1 MAFCVAGDED
11 YVDDPLATVEDIAN
25 EDADM
30 EGLENEAC
38 DDARKDTG
46 AVAGEN
52 DSASGEKSVAAGE
65 KDVATGEKDVAPGE
79 KDVAAGENDDAA
91 SVAAGEK
98 DVAAGENDD
107 AASFAAGQKDVAA
120 GENDDAASVAAGEKD
135 VAAGEND
142 DAASFA
148 AGQKDVAAGEN
159 DDAASFAVG
168 EKDVAAGE
176 NDDATSVAAS
186 EKDDAAREKAV
197 AADAKAT
204 AAEPGDNN
212 ALADTDY
219 ARAFV
224 DAARTNAIEESRK
237 RKQLSVP
244 YSRKS
249 CHGAF
254 EMNESEDPSPKRPK
268 AGTESLGST
277 GAHFTASAKS
287 KIVRRRTKTYDS
299 REKMMKAHQAVEN
312 VKPPLPVRTF
322 DSWETFQEALRCYE
336 AENYLH
342 YRVRSSETRAK
353 CNRTVNVVEKGV
365 AKWKVTVDLDSEIST
380 HNHKTSKNIY
390 DSYRGAKSLSVP
402 PQGVL

>member
-1 MAFCVAGDED
+1 MAFCVAGSDED
-11 YVDDPLATVEDIAN
+11 YVDDPLVTVEDIAN

-30 EGLENEAC
+30 EGLESEAC
-38 DDARKDTG
+38 DDARKVDTLPGGKDTG

-65 KDVATGEKDVAPGE
+65 RDVATGE

-107 AASFAAGQKDVAA
+107 D
-120 GENDDAASVAAGEKD
+120 ASVAAGEKD
-135 VAAGEND
+135 VAAGESDD
-142 DAASFA
+142 DASA
-148 AGQKDVAAGEN
+148 AA
-159 DDAASFAVG
+159 G
-168 EKDVAAGE
+168 EKDVAVGE

-186 EKDDAAREKAV
+186 EKDDAVREKAV

-268 AGTESLGST
+268 PGTESLGST

-312 VKPPLPVRTF
+312 IKPPIPVRTF
-322 DSWETFQEALRCYE
+322 DGWETFQEALRCYE

-342 YRVRSSETRAK
+342 YRGRSSETRAK
-353 CNRTVNVVEKGV
+353 CKRP
-365 AKWKVTVDLDSEIST
+365 
-380 HNHKTSKNIY
+380 
-390 DSYRGAKSLSVP
+390 R
-402 PQGVL
+402 QGQIIHGR

>member
-1 MAFCVAGDED
+1 MALGNDED
-11 YVDDPLATVEDIAN
+11 YVDDPLVTVEDIAN

-38 DDARKDTG
+38 DDARKVDTLPGGKDTG
-46 AVAGEN
+46 AMAGEN

-65 KDVATGEKDVAPGE
+65 KDVATGEKDVA
-79 KDVAAGENDDAA
+79 AGENDDA

-98 DVAAGENDD
+98 DVA
-107 AASFAAGQKDVAA
+107 V
-120 GENDDAASVAAGEKD
+120 
-135 VAAGEND
+135 
-142 DAASFA
+142 
-148 AGQKDVAAGEN
+148 
-159 DDAASFAVG
+159 
-168 EKDVAAGE
+168 GE

-186 EKDDAAREKAV
+186 EKDDAVREKAV

-268 AGTESLGST
+268 PGTESLDQLGL
-277 GAHFTASAKS
+277 
-287 KIVRRRTKTYDS
+287 IS
-299 REKMMKAHQAVEN
+299 R
-312 VKPPLPVRTF
+312 P
-322 DSWETFQEALRCYE
+322 
-336 AENYLH
+336 
-342 YRVRSSETRAK
+342 RAK
-353 CNRTVNVVEKGV
+353 CKRYGFNTTTNEKSAPSSIGHDNPR
-365 AKWKVTVDLDSEIST
+365 A
-380 HNHKTSKNIY
+380 H
-390 DSYRGAKSLSVP
+390 
-402 PQGVL
+402 

>member
-1 MAFCVAGDED
+1 MPKQQARREAQNTGRCLRARPHVDYLLAGRGFIHDSSSDED

-38 DDARKDTG
+38 DDARKVDTLPGGKDTG

-52 DSASGEKSVAAGE
+52 DSASGEKSAAAGE

-107 AASFAAGQKDVAA
+107 AASVAAGEKDVAA

-142 DAASFA
+142 DAAS
-148 AGQKDVAAGEN
+148 VAA
-159 DDAASFAVG
+159 G

-176 NDDATSVAAS
+176 NDDVTSVAAS

-299 REKMMKAHQAVEN
+299 REKMMKAHQSVEN
-312 VKPPLPVRTF
+312 VKPPLP
-322 DSWETFQEALRCYE
+322 
-336 AENYLH
+336 
-342 YRVRSSETRAK
+342 
-353 CNRTVNVVEKGV
+353 
-365 AKWKVTVDLDSEIST
+365 IST

-402 PQGVL
+402 V

>member
-1 MAFCVAGDED
+1 MAFCVAGSDED
-11 YVDDPLATVEDIAN
+11 YVDDPLVTVDDIAN

-38 DDARKDTG
+38 DDARKVDTLPGGKDTG

-52 DSASGEKSVAAGE
+52 DSASGEKSIAAGE
-65 KDVATGEKDVAPGE
+65 KDMATGE

-107 AASFAAGQKDVAA
+107 AASVAA
-120 GENDDAASVAAGEKD
+120 
-135 VAAGEND
+135 
-142 DAASFA
+142 
-148 AGQKDVAAGEN
+148 
-159 DDAASFAVG
+159 G

-186 EKDDAAREKAV
+186 EKAV

-268 AGTESLGST
+268 PGTESLGST

-299 REKMMKAHQAVEN
+299 REKDDEGTSGSRKRQA
-312 VKPPLPVRTF
+312 T
-322 DSWETFQEALRCYE
+322 T
-336 AENYLH
+336 
-342 YRVRSSETRAK
+342 SSED
-353 CNRTVNVVEKGV
+353 V
-365 AKWKVTVDLDSEIST
+365 
-380 HNHKTSKNIY
+380 
-390 DSYRGAKSLSVP
+390 
-402 PQGVL
+402 

>member
-1 MAFCVAGDED
+1 
-11 YVDDPLATVEDIAN
+11 
-25 EDADM
+25 M

-38 DDARKDTG
+38 DDARKVDTLPGGKDTG

-52 DSASGEKSVAAGE
+52 DSASGEKSIAAGE
-65 KDVATGEKDVAPGE
+65 KDMATGE

-107 AASFAAGQKDVAA
+107 AASVAA
-120 GENDDAASVAAGEKD
+120 
-135 VAAGEND
+135 
-142 DAASFA
+142 
-148 AGQKDVAAGEN
+148 
-159 DDAASFAVG
+159 G

-186 EKDDAAREKAV
+186 EKAV

-212 ALADTDY
+212 A
-219 ARAFV
+219 
-224 DAARTNAIEESRK
+224 RK

-268 AGTESLGST
+268 PGTESLGST

-299 REKMMKAHQAVEN
+299 REKDDEGTSGSRKRQA
-312 VKPPLPVRTF
+312 T
-322 DSWETFQEALRCYE
+322 T
-336 AENYLH
+336 
-342 YRVRSSETRAK
+342 SS
-353 CNRTVNVVEKGV
+353 
-365 AKWKVTVDLDSEIST
+365 
-380 HNHKTSKNIY
+380 
-390 DSYRGAKSLSVP
+390 
-402 PQGVL
+402 

>member
-1 MAFCVAGDED
+1 MPKQQVRREAQSTD
-11 YVDDPLATVEDIAN
+11 YVDDPLVTVEDIAN

-30 EGLENEAC
+30 EGLENKAC
-38 DDARKDTG
+38 DDARKVDTLPGGKDTG

-65 KDVATGEKDVAPGE
+65 KDVATGEKDV
-79 KDVAAGENDDAA
+79 DAGENDDAT
-91 SVAAGEK
+91 
-98 DVAAGENDD
+98 
-107 AASFAAGQKDVAA
+107 SFAA
-120 GENDDAASVAAGEKD
+120 
-135 VAAGEND
+135 
-142 DAASFA
+142 
-148 AGQKDVAAGEN
+148 
-159 DDAASFAVG
+159 G

-224 DAARTNAIEESRK
+224 DAAQTNAIEESRK

-244 YSRKS
+244 HRRKS

-268 AGTESLGST
+268 PGTESLGST

-299 REKMMKAHQAVEN
+299 REKMMKAHQA
-312 VKPPLPVRTF
+312 
-322 DSWETFQEALRCYE
+322 
-336 AENYLH
+336 
-342 YRVRSSETRAK
+342 
-353 CNRTVNVVEKGV
+353 
-365 AKWKVTVDLDSEIST
+365 
-380 HNHKTSKNIY
+380 
-390 DSYRGAKSLSVP
+390 
-402 PQGVL
+402 